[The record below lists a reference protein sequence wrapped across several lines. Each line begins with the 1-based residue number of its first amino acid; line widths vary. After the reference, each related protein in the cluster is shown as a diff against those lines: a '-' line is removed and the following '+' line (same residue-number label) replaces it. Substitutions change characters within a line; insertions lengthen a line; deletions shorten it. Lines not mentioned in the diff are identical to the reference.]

1 LTIKP
6 RIDDPRVATDN
17 QSDNLPR
24 RDRVRDAPSGR
35 SSVKIGVLLGDDIGL
50 EVVPECVKVMKA
62 AAAKTGLT
70 IEWHPTP
77 IGKQGHEQHGDTLP
91 AVTETALRTL
101 DGWIMGPIGHAA
113 YPRNDPTW
121 VMPPVR
127 KRFELFAAAR
137 PARSYPTIKSIHKDV
152 DIMFVRELTE
162 GMLYSETVVAGAPEF
177 RPNDDITVAMR
188 VITRRGARRVAR
200 EAFEIARTRERKKV
214 TAAHKEPVYRLA
226 CGMFAE
232 ECRKVA
238 CEYPDVTFE
247 EAMIDTISMKLVMAP
262 QQYDVVVT
270 TNQFGDILSDI
281 GAGLVGGLGLAPG
294 LCVGERQAMA
304 QATHGS
310 APDIAGRNIA
320 NPYAMIMSGQMLIAW
335 LGRKHGEPKAIAA
348 ADKIRAAIERV
359 ITEGKHVTRD
369 LGGDASTQE
378 MGDAIAAAVS

>member
-1 LTIKP
+1 VTL
-6 RIDDPRVATDN
+6 RIGI
-17 QSDNLPR
+17 LP
-24 RDRVRDAPSGR
+24 
-35 SSVKIGVLLGDDIGL
+35 GDDIGL

-62 AAAKTGLT
+62 AAARAGLA
-70 IEWHPTP
+70 IEWQELP
-77 IGKQGHEQHGDTLP
+77 IGKRGHEEHGDTLP
-91 AVTETALRTL
+91 GVTEQALRLL

-113 YPRNDPTW
+113 YPRGDPTW

-127 KRFELFAAAR
+127 KKFELFAALR
-137 PARSYPTIKSIHKDV
+137 PALSHPGIASVHKNVDV
-152 DIMFVRELTE
+152 VFVRELTE

-188 VITRRGARRVAR
+188 VITRKGSRRVAR
-200 EAFEIARTRERKKV
+200 EAFELARSRPRKKV

-238 CEYPDVTFE
+238 REYPDVAFE
-247 EAMIDTISMKLVMAP
+247 EMMIDSTSMKLVMDP
-262 QQYDVVVT
+262 QRFDVVVT

-310 APDIAGRNIA
+310 APDIAGRGIA
-320 NPYAMIMSGQMLIAW
+320 NPYAMIVSGQMLLAW
-335 LGRKHGEPKAIAA
+335 LGRKHGEAKAGEAA
-348 ADKIRAAIERV
+348 RHIHDAVTRV
-359 ITEGKHVTRD
+359 IAEGRHLTRD
-369 LGGDASTQE
+369 LGGSAATRE
-378 MGDAIAAAVS
+378 MGDAIVRAIREERT

>member
-1 LTIKP
+1 
-6 RIDDPRVATDN
+6 
-17 QSDNLPR
+17 
-24 RDRVRDAPSGR
+24 
-35 SSVKIGVLLGDDIGL
+35 VKIGVLLGDDIGH

-62 AAAKTGLT
+62 AAARTGLD
-70 IEWHPTP
+70 IAWQSLP
-77 IGKQGHEQHGDTLP
+77 IGKHGHEQHGNTLP
-91 AVTETALRTL
+91 EVTETALRKL

-121 VMPPVR
+121 VMPAVR
-127 KRFELFAAAR
+127 KKFELFAAAR
-137 PARSYPTIKSIHKDV
+137 PSRSFANVASIHKDV
-152 DIMFVRELTE
+152 DIVFVRELTE

-188 VITRRGARRVAR
+188 VITRKGASRVAR

-238 CEYPDVTFE
+238 KEYPDVAFE

-320 NPYAMIMSGQMLIAW
+320 NPYAMIMSGQMLMGW
-335 LGRKHGEPKAIAA
+335 LGRKHADERATAA
-348 ADKIRAAIERV
+348 ADKMLAAVTHVVTQGR
-359 ITEGKHVTRD
+359 HVTRD
-369 LGGDASTQE
+369 LGGKASTQE
-378 MGDAIAAAVS
+378 MGDAIAEAVQ

>member
-1 LTIKP
+1 L
-6 RIDDPRVATDN
+6 
-17 QSDNLPR
+17 
-24 RDRVRDAPSGR
+24 
-35 SSVKIGVLLGDDIGL
+35 KIGILLGDDIGH

-62 AAAKTGLT
+62 AASRAGLGIDWQT
-70 IEWHPTP
+70 LP
-77 IGKQGHEQHGDTLP
+77 IGKHGHEAHGNTMP
-91 AVTETALRTL
+91 AITEKALWEL
-101 DGWIMGPIGHAA
+101 NGWIMGPIGHAA

-127 KRFELFAAAR
+127 KKYDLFAAVR
-137 PARSYPTIKSIHKDV
+137 PSRSYPNVTSIHKNV
-152 DIMFVRELTE
+152 DIVFVREISE

-188 VITRRGARRVAR
+188 IITRKGSNRVAR
-200 EAFEIARTRERKKV
+200 EAFEIARTRKRKKV
-214 TAAHKEPVYRLA
+214 TAVHKEPVYRLA

-238 CEYPDVTFE
+238 RDYPDVAFE

-270 TNQFGDILSDI
+270 TNQFGDILTDI

-320 NPYAMIMSGQMLIAW
+320 NPYAMITSGQMLLAW
-335 LGRKHGEPKAIAA
+335 LGRKRNEPRAVDAAQRIQAAVEKVIAEA
-348 ADKIRAAIERV
+348 
-359 ITEGKHVTRD
+359 KHLTAD
-369 LGGDASTQE
+369 LGGKANTQE
-378 MGDAIAAAVS
+378 MGDAIAEAIQ